1 MELIFWRDVSII
13 WLSLFCFIGLAIPL
27 VALFFVVRAM
37 NTLHERSLHL
47 LRQAQTMSR
56 RVPVQTEQIADKV
69 AEPVIKLQQQIKRA
83 EVFLH
88 SLLK

>member
-1 MELIFWRDVSII
+1 MELAIWRDISII

-37 NTLHERSLHL
+37 NALHDRSLHL
-47 LRQAQTMSR
+47 LRQAQAMSR

-69 AEPVIKLQQQIKRA
+69 AEPVIKLQQQTKRV